1 MEGGIG
7 RGILEG
13 GIEKGIIERVLKGYL
28 FILRDLIK

>member
-1 MEGGIG
+1 MEGGIV

-13 GIEKGIIERVLKGYL
+13 GIEKGIIERVLKGYF